1 MIVVVGSPAW
11 REVDPSSPAGRTC
24 EIGVAAA
31 GRGAAVEIVGRVG
44 DDRAG
49 DSLLIALSRAG
60 VGHAAVLRDP
70 VVPTPIMAPS
80 PDPDPV
86 DDLLADAPGA
96 VTQGIAAGPRLEP
109 ADVALGLSYLT
120 AFGVLVVTD
129 DAPAEVIPACVAGAA
144 FTGAHLVILVPAGRS
159 LPGGLPPDAM
169 VLAAPDVADDGAFA
183 ALVGAYAAA
192 LDLGDEPAAAF
203 QAATG
208 ETGWA
213 GAEEDDPA

>member
-1 MIVVVGSPAW
+1 VIIVVGSPAW
-11 REVDPSSPAGRTC
+11 REAHPSSPVGRTC
-24 EIGVAAA
+24 EIGLAAA

-70 VVPTPIMAPS
+70 VVSTPIMAPS
-80 PDPDPV
+80 SDPDPV
-86 DDLLADAPGA
+86 DDLLADVRGA
-96 VTQGIAAGPRLEP
+96 AAQGIDSGPRLEP

-129 DAPAEVIPACVAGAA
+129 DAPAEVVPACVAGAA
-144 FTGAHLVILVPAGRS
+144 FSGAHLVLIVPADRP
-159 LPGGLPPDAM
+159 LPDGLPPEAT
-169 VLAAPDVADDGAFA
+169 VLAAPDVEDDGAFA
-183 ALVGAYAAA
+183 ALVGAYAVA
-192 LDLGDEPAAAF
+192 LDLGDEPAEAF

-213 GAEEDDPA
+213 GSEAPGSP

>member
-11 REVDPSSPAGRTC
+11 RDADPAGPAGRSC
-24 EIGVAAA
+24 EVALAAA
-31 GRGAAVEIVGRVG
+31 GRGAVVEIVGRTG

-49 DSLLIALSRAG
+49 DSLLIALARAG

-70 VVPTPIMAPS
+70 VTPTPVVAPVPE
-80 PDPDPV
+80 PDPA
-86 DDLLADAPGA
+86 DLLEDVPEPGRADSMR
-96 VTQGIAAGPRLEP
+96 GPRLGR

-129 DAPAEVIPACVAGAA
+129 EAPADVLPACVDGAA
-144 FTGAHLVILVPAGRS
+144 FSGAHLVVLVPAGRP
-159 LPGGLPPDAM
+159 LPGGLPPDAT

-192 LDLGDEPAAAF
+192 LDQGEDAASAF
-203 QAATG
+203 RAATAS
-208 ETGWA
+208 TGWA
-213 GAEEDDPA
+213 GAEAPEPA